1 MIKTSSGTQYYTQ
14 KEMTD
19 RTNEVMEDG
28 YKITNA
34 IYEKAREMDWCS
46 EYDDWAYEVNKN
58 LKYFEVPL
66 MRREWA
72 VTYTIERM
80 QIATVTVQVTARDSD
95 DAEDQAE
102 EAYDINELVEKIDND
117 NDWDTTNETIEKV
130 EAQEI

>member
-14 KEMTD
+14 QEVTNKI
-19 RTNEVMEDG
+19 NEVMEDG

-34 IYEKAREMDWCS
+34 IYEKAKEMDWCS
-46 EYDDWAYEVNKN
+46 EYDDWAYEVNRN
-58 LKYFEVPL
+58 LKFFEVPL
-66 MRREWA
+66 MRSEYA

-80 QIATVTVQVTARDSD
+80 QRATVTVQVTARDSD

-102 EAYDINELVEKIDND
+102 EAYEIDDLVGKIDD
-117 NDWDTTNETIEKV
+117 DEWDTTNETIEKV

>member
-1 MIKTSSGTQYYTQ
+1 MIKTSSGTVYYTQ

-46 EYDDWAYEVNKN
+46 EYDDWAYEVNRN

-72 VTYTIERM
+72 VTYTLERT
-80 QIATVTVQVTARDSD
+80 QRATVTVQVTARNED
-95 DAEDQAE
+95 DAEDQAD
-102 EAYDINELVEKIDND
+102 EAYSTEELVEKIDED
-117 NDWDTTNETIEKV
+117 DWNTEHE
-130 EAQEI
+130 EIISTGAEEI

>member
-1 MIKTSSGTQYYTQ
+1 MIKTSSGTVYYTQ

-46 EYDDWAYEVNKN
+46 EYDDWAEDVNKS

-66 MRREWA
+66 MRREYA
-72 VTYTIERM
+72 VTYTLVRYQEVE
-80 QIATVTVQVTARDSD
+80 VTVQVTARDED
-95 DAEDQAE
+95 DAENQAD
-102 EAYDINELVEKIDND
+102 EAYDTNDLVNKVTDSE
-117 NDWDTTNETIEKV
+117 WRTTDERIEST

>member
-1 MIKTSSGTQYYTQ
+1 MIKTSSGTVYYTQ
-14 KEMTD
+14 HEINLKI
-19 RTNEVMEDG
+19 NEVMEDG

-46 EYDDWAYEVNKN
+46 EYDDWAYEVNRN
-58 LKYFEVPL
+58 LKFFEVPV

-72 VTYTIERM
+72 VTYSIERL
-80 QIATVTVQVTARDSD
+80 QRATVTVQVTARDAD

-102 EAYDINELVEKIDND
+102 EAYNIDELVEKIDD
-117 NDWDTTNETIEKV
+117 DEWDVTNETIEQV